1 MAFGMIK
8 WFQSR
13 KEEEEKD
20 RALVLEEIQSI
31 KKLLRK
37 QSVLMEE
44 VRSEQDAAAAGKNRS
59 TNSAMEL
66 CDSVF
71 YLHRAFRHPGFMSS
85 QHAQVLNMVMKKA
98 EAFAASL
105 GIEMIL
111 DEGVSFDPRLHEAVE
126 NRSPGSA
133 SLDVLELVQPGYLQ
147 NGRVLRPARV
157 IVCAAGAP
165 NTYEGIAPL

>member
-1 MAFGMIK
+1 MAFGKIK

-13 KEEEEKD
+13 KEEEEKA

-44 VRSEQDAAAAGKNRS
+44 VRREQEAATAEKNRS
-59 TNSAMEL
+59 TNSALDL

-71 YLHRAFRHPGFMSS
+71 YLHRAFRHPGFMSR

-98 EAFAASL
+98 ELFAASL

-111 DEGVSFDPRLHEAVE
+111 DEGVPFDPKRHEAVE
-126 NRSPGSA
+126 NRSPGSD

-147 NGRVLRPARV
+147 NGKVLRPARV
-157 IVCAAGAP
+157 IVGAGGDLS
-165 NTYEGIAPL
+165 TSEGIASL